1 MKLTGLVT
9 ANGSLGAMANAR
21 ALENDERLAKRL
33 SAMQDGLRQLRDIPV
48 PKATAKQGSMSKVAW
63 LKKRLEMLKAMLLHA
78 SPEQAKALAQELK
91 DIAKELQSVAK
102 SLGGGGQG
110 GSSVPAAADVATAT
124 TSGPGNSSAE
134 GPATA
139 DAASSA
145 VVGEA
150 ADSESEPAQ
159 GKDEQVSSEADST
172 TSASGH
178 MAESG
183 QMEQG
188 GDDEDLRAAL
198 KDVKKLLKE
207 VIGMVKAKL
216 ALAANEAKASR
227 EEKQAKLDVESAEKS
242 LSYIENAV
250 SQGGSNDF
258 YTALGELGSGGVTE
272 SFAASVAVDGLNVN
286 VSA

>member
-9 ANGSLGAMANAR
+9 ANGSFGVAVNAR
-21 ALENDERLAKRL
+21 TLASDDRLAKRL
-33 SAMQDGLRQLRDIPV
+33 SAMQDGLQQLQNILV

-78 SPEQAKALAQELK
+78 SPEQAKALARELK
-91 DIAKELQSVAK
+91 GIAKELQSVAK

-110 GSSVPAAADVATAT
+110 GSSVPAAGDVATAT
-124 TSGPGNSSAE
+124 TSGPGNPSAE
-134 GPATA
+134 GLTTA

-145 VVGEA
+145 VVGDA
-150 ADSESEPAQ
+150 SDSESAPAQ
-159 GKDEQVSSEADST
+159 GTDDKLPSEADST

-178 MAESG
+178 MTESG
-183 QMEQG
+183 QMRQG

-250 SQGGSNDF
+250 SQRGSNDF

-272 SFAASVAVDGLNVN
+272 SFAASVAVDGSNVN